1 LKVNMNVFKRIVP
14 VVVGLFVLPLFAQNV
29 KANTLDFSC
38 VSIASCNGTITD
50 VFSLGAF
57 VSSSDLPSGITL
69 VNGQGPADD
78 QGLSFTL
85 LFNTSILVPPA
96 AANIVLQEQGGD
108 NSILAGT
115 ILSATGSQIGGFD
128 NIILTVLWTGMSGDF
143 ANFLGSPT
151 GIGFADNIVLTVN
164 GAAQSV
170 DVAIAPTP
178 EPSSLL
184 LLGSGILSFGG
195 LLRRRI
201 LRA

>member
-1 LKVNMNVFKRIVP
+1 LKVNMNVFKRMVP

-50 VFSLGAF
+50 VFSGGTF
-57 VSSSDLPSGITL
+57 VSSSDLTGITL
-69 VNGQGPADD
+69 INGQGPADD
-78 QGLSFTL
+78 QGLSFTF
-85 LFNTSILVPPA
+85 LFDTSILVPPA
-96 AANIVLQEQGGD
+96 PANIVLQEQGGD
-108 NSILAGT
+108 NSVLAGT
-115 ILSATGSQIGGFD
+115 ILSATGSQVGGFD
-128 NIILTVLWTGMSGDF
+128 NIILTVLWTGMSADF
-143 ANFLGSPT
+143 ANFLGSPN

-170 DVAIAPTP
+170 DVAISPTP